1 MEERVQKI
9 IAESGLCSRR
19 KAEALIEQGKVFV
32 NDKQISLGDKAD
44 SEKDIIKVNNKQI
57 KKERKIYYM
66 LNKPK
71 NYITTSDDLYERKKV
86 TDLLPDQPRV
96 FAVGRLDRDSTGI
109 LLLTNDGEFANKIMH
124 PRYEIK
130 KTYVAK
136 LKTKFNK
143 DDFKKF
149 KDGIYIEGQS
159 IKSDAK
165 IINDY
170 TLEITLHV
178 GLHKIVKR
186 LLKEIGYYVDSL
198 QRTKI
203 NNLKLD
209 IPLGMYRP
217 LTKQDID
224 LIFKKT

>member
-19 KAEALIEQGKVFV
+19 KAEALIEQGRVFV

-44 SEKDIIKVNNKQI
+44 GEKDIIKVNNKQI
-57 KKERKIYYM
+57 KKEKKVYYM

-86 TDLLPDQPRV
+86 TDLVPDQPRV

-109 LLLTNDGEFANKIMH
+109 LLLTNDGEFANKVMH

-130 KTYVAK
+130 KTYVAT

-143 DDFKKF
+143 EDLKKF

-165 IINDY
+165 IINDN

-203 NNLKLD
+203 NNLELD
-209 IPLGMYRP
+209 VPLGTYRP
-217 LTKQDID
+217 LTKADMD
-224 LIFKKT
+224 LIFKKI